1 MPILPMWKLRL
12 GEGKCLAQSYKA
24 GQSYKVAQGWETLN
38 ELQGQAA
45 ATSKFSWKE
54 EETTPLPQDNT
65 LPPGLE
71 LGLPLSVASTGLRS
85 R

>member
-1 MPILPMWKLRL
+1 MEKASVLPRVTKPGRVT
-12 GEGKCLAQSYKA
+12 K
-24 GQSYKVAQGWETLN
+24 QSYKVAQGWETLN

-45 ATSKFSWKE
+45 AASKFSWKE